1 MKPCLVIVQNRP
13 TQFDEP
19 LYAFMHRSGEI
30 DLKVIYTE
38 TSDTQNGMFDRE
50 IGRSPDWDHIETHAY
65 NSRNLS
71 QNETQNPGAVAAD
84 IAAVN
89 PNLVLLCGYYPPL
102 HARLAWLLG
111 KRGLRI
117 GLRSDNTLE
126 HSDFGGLKGLVK
138 RLILPRWLRRYDTWH
153 PVGSL
158 ARRYLETIS
167 GAQKP
172 TFLFPYSVDVDWFA
186 RQAVEVRKQRS
197 EFRRQ
202 LGLADEDFVILGVL
216 KWHAREDPLTL
227 LRAFDQLNRRQ
238 PQARLILVG
247 DGPLRD
253 EVQQL
258 IDGMKNNSVVLP
270 GYQPYSALPRFYALS
285 DVFVHPAPDE
295 PWGVSVQEAM
305 ACSLP
310 VVVADGVGAKVEM
323 VDEGQ
328 TGFVFPNG
336 NHEVLAA
343 ILEKLQLG
351 SGQHKKMGDAAL
363 KKARQF
369 DYQFS
374 LGQMLAALAACD

>member
-1 MKPCLVIVQNRP
+1 MTSRLVIVQNCP

-19 LYAFMHRSGEI
+19 LYARMHQSGDF
-30 DLKVIYTE
+30 DLSVVYTQ
-38 TSDTQNGMFDRE
+38 TSSRNDELFDIE
-50 IGRSPDWDHIETHAY
+50 IGRAPDWDHVENDAY
-65 NSRNLS
+65 HRRYLTPSEAGNAK
-71 QNETQNPGAVAAD
+71 GIAAD
-84 IAAVN
+84 IEGMK
-89 PNLVLLCGYYPPL
+89 PDLVLLCGYYPPV

-126 HSDFGGLKGLVK
+126 HSDFGGLKGLAK

-158 ARRYLETIS
+158 ARSYLETIS
-167 GAQKP
+167 GVQKP

-186 RQAVEVRKQRS
+186 RQAGEVRKQRS
-197 EFRRQ
+197 ELRQ
-202 LGLADEDFVILGVL
+202 ELGLTDKDFVILGVL

-227 LRAFDQLNRRQ
+227 LRAFDELHRRQ
-238 PQARLILVG
+238 PEARLILVG
-247 DGPLRD
+247 DGPLRN
-253 EVQQL
+253 EVHQT
-258 IDGMKNNSVVLP
+258 ISKMKNNAVVLP
-270 GYQPYSALPRFYALS
+270 GYQPYSSLPRFYALS

-310 VVVADGVGAKVEM
+310 VVVAEGVGAKVEL
-323 VDEGQ
+323 VEEDQ

-336 NHEVLAA
+336 DQKVLAGV
-343 ILEKLQLG
+343 LEKLQEDPE
-351 SGQHKKMGDAAL
+351 QQRKMGDLAL
-363 KKARQF
+363 KKARQS

-374 LGQMLAALAACD
+374 MRQMMEALAKCD